1 MEPTNEHERVIAK
14 AVDKMLL
21 ENPAD
26 RHHLIVRDVAMS
38 LGFSMTASDT
48 QFLVRYIQWR
58 RTRSAGASNSK

>member
-1 MEPTNEHERVIAK
+1 MEPTNDHERAIAK

-38 LGFSMTASDT
+38 LDFSMSASDT
-48 QFLVRYIQWR
+48 QFLVGYIQWR
-58 RTRSAGASNSK
+58 RTCSAGESNST